1 MSNRQHTQSA
11 PPRGD
16 APAYYVPKI
25 CFSLPDGLAAMRA
38 EMNEA
43 EQKCVDAR
51 ARFHSI
57 DEQIAAAEEKK
68 TALRARIEQ
77 AGSEAADAAARS
89 AAARL
94 LGVAVQTG
102 DDKSLGASIAEAK
115 EELAALERQT
125 EELASMKPVMP
136 ELFQPLAEDL
146 TAKIAAFKKFY
157 ANLEALKVIDTATEK
172 VIRFAETILAEA
184 KHARYVALSDYRGAE
199 YTPRPTEFL
208 LFDPVELRELVL
220 ASEIPNHTLEQTA
233 PIVLPKPPEP
243 PKAFERPKSTGEMF
257 KENEERAQRRQAH
270 IAKINERSRC
280 EGAEWPRKIEN
291 AKAAADNAHASGSP
305 QAAELA
311 LEVRRLEAGFEEWR
325 KSITAAFTQSDSA
338 DGA

>member
-1 MSNRQHTQSA
+1 VNNNRPKQSA
-11 PPRGD
+11 SPRD
-16 APAYYVPKI
+16 QEIAYSFPKI
-25 CFSLPDGLAAMRA
+25 RFSLPDGLAAVRA

-43 EQKCVDAR
+43 EQKCADAR

-57 DEQIAAAEEKK
+57 DEQITAAEEKK

-77 AGSEAADAAARS
+77 AGSEAAAAAAKS

-94 LGVAVQTG
+94 LGVAAQTG

-125 EELASMKPVMP
+125 EELTSMKPVAP

-146 TAKIAAFKKFY
+146 KAKIAAARAFY
-157 ANLEALKVIDTATEK
+157 ADLEALKVIDAATEK

-184 KHARYVALSDYRGAE
+184 RYARYLALNDYSRGVC
-199 YTPRPTEFL
+199 TPPTEFL
-208 LFDPVELRELVL
+208 LFDPVELHELIL
-220 ASEIPNHTLEQTA
+220 ASAIPDHTLEQTA
-233 PIVLPKPPEP
+233 PIVLPKAPEP
-243 PKAFERPKSTGEMF
+243 PKAFEPPKSIGQMF
-257 KENEERAQRRQAH
+257 KENEERAQREQAH
-270 IAKINERSRC
+270 IAELNERSKR
-280 EGAEWPRKIEN
+280 EGAEWRRKIEN
-291 AKAAADNAHASGSP
+291 AKEAADNAHASRNP

-325 KSITAAFTQSDSA
+325 VSFRDSSARATAANA
-338 DGA
+338 A